1 MSKIELLVP
10 EGRVTTLPV
19 TGAPRLGQLKGKII
33 GFMPNGKFNADIF
46 LARLAGL
53 MQKKYGFIETRSRAK
68 PRATEPA
75 DFIEEIAKECQ
86 GVINAIAD

>member
-10 EGRVTTLPV
+10 EGHVTSLPIPA
-19 TGAPRLGQLKGKII
+19 APRLSELKGKII
-33 GFMPNGKFNADIF
+33 GFMQNGKANADIL

-75 DFIEEIAKECQ
+75 GFIEEMAKECQ